1 MHHLDGR
8 RPVPRHCNLFRLL
21 AHGLLHP
28 PAPRRVKDEVRR
40 SLLAGRGPRGRRPRV
55 RRARHCDRHRGQ
67 LLYGKSLDG
76 DAANDTTTKP
86 SLRYT
91 QFSKF
96 VSRTKAKKL
105 LVRSARLPLLPGVRT
120 RGATSVSL
128 LGPHIHIRAR

>member
-1 MHHLDGR
+1 MD
-8 RPVPRHCNLFRLL
+8 CCT
-21 AHGLLHP
+21 HP
-28 PAPRRVKDEVRR
+28 P
-40 SLLAGRGPRGRRPRV
+40 LAGSKTRSDALCWPGGDREGDV
-55 RRARHCDRHRGQ
+55 RAFGEPDIVIGIAARAAA
-67 LLYGKSLDG
+67 YGKSLDG

-105 LVRSARLPLLPGVRT
+105 LVRSARPPLLPGVRT